1 MAWLKK
7 KTAEFCHNQWVDW
20 SNVVP
25 EHRWNTAKKT
35 FFMVSCAGIISFK
48 PKTEREV
55 IEFRDKYINRF
66 EAIKLEPTADQARLF
81 HELYTEVRGLKR
93 TSYSANIRTRLQG
106 RVWSLRNLF

>member
-7 KTAEFCHNQWVDW
+7 KTAEFCHDQWVDW

-25 EHRWNTAKKT
+25 EHRWNPAKRS
-35 FFMVSCAGIISFK
+35 FHLVSCAGAIHYK

-66 EAIKLEPTADQARLF
+66 EAIRREPAEEHARLF
-81 HELYTEVRGLKR
+81 HELYTEIRGLKR
-93 TSYSANIRTRLQG
+93 TSYNANLRTRLQG
-106 RVWSLRNLF
+106 KAWSLRNLF